1 VLAAG
6 SYSPLLL
13 KRLGIRLPVFPVKGY
28 SLTAGI
34 TDSSA
39 APASTLTDERY
50 KVGVT
55 RLGSRL
61 RAAGIAEVTGYSLA
75 LPVSRLRALAFVVG
89 DLFPRAAD
97 LSTAQYWTGLRP
109 MTPDNLPVLGATP
122 YRNLYL
128 NTGHGTLGWTMS
140 NGSARVIADLVSART
155 PAVDLTG
162 LTLARYRS

>member
-1 VLAAG
+1 
-6 SYSPLLL
+6 
-13 KRLGIRLPVFPVKGY
+13 
-28 SLTAGI
+28 
-34 TDSSA
+34 
-39 APASTLTDERY
+39 
-50 KVGVT
+50 
-55 RLGSRL
+55 
-61 RAAGIAEVTGYSLA
+61 VTGYSLA